1 MIEQIKHWDE
11 VFFLHL
17 NSFHWDWLDPIMFAL
32 TGKLIWIPMYAFFLF
47 LIINHFKKRSVW
59 ILAGVG
65 LAILMAD
72 QTASGFM
79 KPFFERLRPCH
90 DPRWEGLI
98 HNFSG
103 CGGMYGFVS
112 SHASNSFALATY
124 LTIVFQKRIRG
135 FAWLFLWAAVVGYT
149 RIYLGVH
156 YPLDILV
163 GAIVGAVCGW
173 LAWFILVKIKRKYIE
188 ESVRTTPK

>member
-11 VFFLHL
+11 VFFLYL
-17 NSFHWDWLDPIMFAL
+17 NAYHWDWLDAIMLAL
-32 TGKLIWIPMYAFFLF
+32 TGKLIWFPMYAFFLF
-47 LIINHFKKRSVW
+47 LIINHFKKRSIW
-59 ILAGVG
+59 ILAGVA

-90 DPRWEGLI
+90 DPRWEDLI

-103 CGGMYGFVS
+103 CGGMYGFAS
-112 SHASNSFALATY
+112 SHAANSFALATY
-124 LTIVFQKRIRG
+124 LTIVFQKRIKG
-135 FAWLFLWAAVVGYT
+135 FAWLFLWAALVSYT

-163 GAIVGAVCGW
+163 GAALGAVCAW
-173 LAWFILVKIKRKYIE
+173 LAWFILVKIKRRYIE
-188 ESVRTTPK
+188 ESLKAPPK